1 MTQEQE
7 KTQVSSV
14 DSNSQKRPTGKMTV
28 EEAGRR
34 GGERT
39 AQTRGHE
46 FYQSI
51 GRKGGEVVS
60 RDKQHMASIGRKGG
74 EAVSRDRAHMAS
86 IGQKGGEA
94 RSRHLKA
101 QQIEKQRIQQ
111 IREGV
116 SGSETPANDASQV
129 STEGGREKAG

>member
-1 MTQEQE
+1 MANDQHGKEL
-7 KTQVSSV
+7 KSSE
-14 DSNSQKRPTGKMTV
+14 SQKRTTGKMTV
-28 EEAGRR
+28 EEAGRL

-60 RDKQHMASIGRKGG
+60 KDRQHMSSIGRKGG
-74 EAVSRDRAHMAS
+74 EAVSRDRAHMAL

-94 RSRHLKA
+94 RSRHFKA
-101 QQIEKQRIQQ
+101 QQQEKRKIG
-111 IREGV
+111 EPL
-116 SGSETPANDASQV
+116 SGQTTSEKPADASDFNKKAGEQ
-129 STEGGREKAG
+129 EKAG

>member
-1 MTQEQE
+1 MANEQE
-7 KTQVSSV
+7 SKEHKSEE
-14 DSNSQKRPTGKMTV
+14 SQKRTAGKMTV
-28 EEAGRR
+28 EEAGRL

-60 RDKQHMASIGRKGG
+60 RDRQHMSSIGRKGG
-74 EAVSRDRAHMAS
+74 EAVSRDRAHMAL

-94 RSRHLKA
+94 RSRHFKA
-101 QQIEKQRIQQ
+101 QQQEKKKVGEPLAGQTT
-111 IREGV
+111 
-116 SGSETPANDASQV
+116 SEKPASASSFTKTGPDQ
-129 STEGGREKAG
+129 EKAG

>member
-7 KTQVSSV
+7 KTQNKPA
-14 DSNSQKRPTGKMTV
+14 DSQIKTAGKMTV

-51 GRKGGEVVS
+51 GKKGGEVVS

-74 EAVSRDRAHMAS
+74 EAVSRDRAHMAL

-101 QQIEKQRIQQ
+101 QQSNKQRQAQ
-111 IREGV
+111 TTG
-116 SGSETPANDASQV
+116 GSPVKESPTNEATQA
-129 STEGGREKAG
+129 TEGGREKAG